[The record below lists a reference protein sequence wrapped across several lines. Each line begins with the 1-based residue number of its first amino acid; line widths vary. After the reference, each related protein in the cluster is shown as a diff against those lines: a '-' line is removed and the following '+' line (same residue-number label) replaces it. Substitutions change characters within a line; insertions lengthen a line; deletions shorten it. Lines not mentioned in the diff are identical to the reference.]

1 MAESSTYSPRS
12 SAYWA
17 PPSVPG
23 QGSPAIAPDTPPPP
37 PPKPSSHDVS
47 RQGTPL
53 SGPGPTSRPPPIQ
66 SPKQP
71 ETPRQATGA
80 GEEQQQQQAQQ
91 VQELPEPPRIEDG
104 WLPDVVKDK
113 STTELQSVLS
123 NPNLISALSTLHPSY
138 PAWQNAL
145 QAQLESNIAL
155 ARHVLDLESR
165 LASLR
170 ASTESLLLTHQSLE
184 VSWRKKQTEM
194 DEALAPWSPK
204 ALYQRLVAAIA
215 EQEAVCRAVEE
226 SFLEGEYQHDHA
238 GGRAPDREVADWV
251 RRIRTEAAKLAAR
264 KEARARWDE
273 GRVGGWR

>member
-113 STTELQSVLS
+113 SY
-123 NPNLISALSTLHPSY
+123 ALLHHNG
-138 PAWQNAL
+138 AGK
-145 QAQLESNIAL
+145 
-155 ARHVLDLESR
+155 H
-165 LASLR
+165 
-170 ASTESLLLTHQSLE
+170 
-184 VSWRKKQTEM
+184 
-194 DEALAPWSPK
+194 
-204 ALYQRLVAAIA
+204 
-215 EQEAVCRAVEE
+215 
-226 SFLEGEYQHDHA
+226 EG
-238 GGRAPDREVADWV
+238 
-251 RRIRTEAAKLAAR
+251 
-264 KEARARWDE
+264 
-273 GRVGGWR
+273 